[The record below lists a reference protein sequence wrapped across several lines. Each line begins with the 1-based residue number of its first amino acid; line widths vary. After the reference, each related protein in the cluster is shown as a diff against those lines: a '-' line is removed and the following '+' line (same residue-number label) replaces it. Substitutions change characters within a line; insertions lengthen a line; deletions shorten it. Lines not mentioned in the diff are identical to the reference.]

1 MNPELLADEAAE
13 IAELEKPET
22 EQKAADPALKPE
34 PQEAKA
40 EAEQPE
46 AEETDNEGQFVR
58 KGDFKALRQ
67 KAEAAERAKAEMEA
81 RYAAD
86 MARLNERLAI
96 IAQQNAQREQP
107 KAPEIP
113 DINTDPIGHF
123 QTKQAILEKQLEE
136 ARGFQQQQVQMT
148 QQQAHLQKIGAEVSR
163 LEQEFAK
170 VTPDYNQ
177 AQQHLFQTWAQNKA
191 MDLAGKAF
199 DGIWSMLGFAKGG
212 VFSGGRVTPFAR
224 GGVVS
229 SPTMFG
235 MSNGLGLMGEAGPEA
250 ILPLSRGSGGKL
262 GVVAQGGGAL
272 AVSIGFDGS
281 IGSFTAM
288 VRDEAGRV
296 VAMATPQ
303 IVSQSVGAVVSMSKK
318 TKSALS

>member
-22 EQKAADPALKPE
+22 EQRAADPALKPDVQAKE
-34 PQEAKA
+34 PAPQE
-40 EAEQPE
+40 EEQ
-46 AEETDNEGQFVR
+46 ETDNEGQFVR

-67 KAEAAERAKAEMEA
+67 KAEAAERAKQEMEA
-81 RYAAD
+81 RYASD

-148 QQQAHLQKIGAEVSR
+148 QQQNHLQKIGAEVSR

-170 VTPDYNQ
+170 VTPDYTQ
-177 AQQHLFQTWAQNKA
+177 AQQHLFNTWAQEAQLLGRQPEEAIKFWSMQIVQHAAQQNKNPA
-191 MDLAGKAF
+191 QVAYEMAKQRGYTGAAPKPQAQTQQPQGPNLDTIQRGLAASKSTSAAPGKAAPSGTPTIEALLQM
-199 DGIWSMLGFAKGG
+199 DDEDFAKQYG
-212 VFSGGRVTPFAR
+212 SRDASKWTQDMER
-224 GGVVS
+224 I
-229 SPTMFG
+229 M
-235 MSNGLGLMGEAGPEA
+235 GL
-250 ILPLSRGSGGKL
+250 R
-262 GVVAQGGGAL
+262 
-272 AVSIGFDGS
+272 
-281 IGSFTAM
+281 
-288 VRDEAGRV
+288 
-296 VAMATPQ
+296 
-303 IVSQSVGAVVSMSKK
+303 
-318 TKSALS
+318 

>member
-13 IAELEKPET
+13 IAELEKDESPAP
-22 EQKAADPALKPE
+22 KAADPALKPE

-67 KAEAAERAKAEMEA
+67 KAEAAERAKQELEA

-96 IAQQNAQREQP
+96 IAQQTTQRQEQP

-123 QTKQAILEKQLEE
+123 QAKQAYLEKQLEE
-136 ARGFQQQQVQMT
+136 ARGFQQQQVQLT

-177 AQQHLFQTWAQNKA
+177 AQQHLFQTWAQEAQLLGRQPEEAIKFWSMQIVQHAAQQGKNPAQVAYELAKQRGYTGPAPKA
-191 MDLAGKAF
+191 PTQTQQPQGPNLDTIQRGLAASKSTSAAPGKAAPSGTPTIEALLQM
-199 DGIWSMLGFAKGG
+199 DDEDFAKQYG
-212 VFSGGRVTPFAR
+212 SRDASKWTQDMER
-224 GGVVS
+224 I
-229 SPTMFG
+229 M
-235 MSNGLGLMGEAGPEA
+235 GL
-250 ILPLSRGSGGKL
+250 R
-262 GVVAQGGGAL
+262 
-272 AVSIGFDGS
+272 
-281 IGSFTAM
+281 
-288 VRDEAGRV
+288 
-296 VAMATPQ
+296 
-303 IVSQSVGAVVSMSKK
+303 
-318 TKSALS
+318 

>member
-46 AEETDNEGQFVR
+46 AEEPDNEGQFVR

-86 MARLNERLAI
+86 MSRLNERLAI

-170 VTPDYNQ
+170 VTPDYTQ
-177 AQQHLFQTWAQNKA
+177 AQQHLFESWAQEARVIGRQPEEAIKFWSMQIVQHAAQQNKNPA
-191 MDLAGKAF
+191 QVAYEMAKQRGYTGAQPKPQAQTQQPQGPNLDTIQRGLAASKSTSAAPGKAPPSGTPTIEALLQM
-199 DGIWSMLGFAKGG
+199 DDEDFAKQYG
-212 VFSGGRVTPFAR
+212 SRDAAKWTSDMER
-224 GGVVS
+224 I
-229 SPTMFG
+229 M
-235 MSNGLGLMGEAGPEA
+235 GL
-250 ILPLSRGSGGKL
+250 R
-262 GVVAQGGGAL
+262 
-272 AVSIGFDGS
+272 
-281 IGSFTAM
+281 
-288 VRDEAGRV
+288 
-296 VAMATPQ
+296 
-303 IVSQSVGAVVSMSKK
+303 
-318 TKSALS
+318 

>member
-46 AEETDNEGQFVR
+46 AEEPDNEGQFVR

-67 KAEAAERAKAEMEA
+67 KAEAAERAKQEMEA
-81 RYAAD
+81 RYASD

-170 VTPDYNQ
+170 VTPDYTQ
-177 AQQHLFQTWAQNKA
+177 AQQHLFESWAQEARVIGRQPEEAIKFWSMQIVQHAAQQNKNPA
-191 MDLAGKAF
+191 QVAYEMAKQRGYTGAQPKPQAQTQQPQGPNLDTIQRGLAASKSTSAAPGKAPPSGTPTIEALLQM
-199 DGIWSMLGFAKGG
+199 DDEDFAKQYG
-212 VFSGGRVTPFAR
+212 SRDAAKWTSDMER
-224 GGVVS
+224 I
-229 SPTMFG
+229 M
-235 MSNGLGLMGEAGPEA
+235 GL
-250 ILPLSRGSGGKL
+250 R
-262 GVVAQGGGAL
+262 
-272 AVSIGFDGS
+272 
-281 IGSFTAM
+281 
-288 VRDEAGRV
+288 
-296 VAMATPQ
+296 
-303 IVSQSVGAVVSMSKK
+303 
-318 TKSALS
+318 

>member
-13 IAELEKPET
+13 IAELEKDESPAP
-22 EQKAADPALKPE
+22 KAADPALKPE

-46 AEETDNEGQFVR
+46 AEETEAENEGQFAR
-58 KGDFKALRQ
+58 KSALKALKEERD
-67 KAEAAERAKAEMEA
+67 AAQRAKAEMEA

-123 QTKQAILEKQLEE
+123 QAKQALLEKQLEE

-177 AQQHLFQTWAQNKA
+177 AQQHLFQTWAQEAQLLGRQPEEAIKFWSMQIVQHAAQQGKNPAQVAYEMAKQRGYTGAQPKA
-191 MDLAGKAF
+191 PTQTQQPQGPNLDTIQRGLAASKSTSAAPGKAAPSGTPTIEALLQM
-199 DGIWSMLGFAKGG
+199 DDEDFAKQYG
-212 VFSGGRVTPFAR
+212 SRDASKWTQDMER
-224 GGVVS
+224 I
-229 SPTMFG
+229 M
-235 MSNGLGLMGEAGPEA
+235 GL
-250 ILPLSRGSGGKL
+250 R
-262 GVVAQGGGAL
+262 
-272 AVSIGFDGS
+272 
-281 IGSFTAM
+281 
-288 VRDEAGRV
+288 
-296 VAMATPQ
+296 
-303 IVSQSVGAVVSMSKK
+303 
-318 TKSALS
+318 

>member
-34 PQEAKA
+34 AQAKEEPAPQE
-40 EAEQPE
+40 EEQDSE
-46 AEETDNEGQFVR
+46 NEGQFVR

-96 IAQQNAQREQP
+96 IAQQTTQREQP

-177 AQQHLFQTWAQNKA
+177 AQQHLFQTWAQEAQLLGRQPEEAIKFWSMQIVQHAAQQGKNPAQVAYEMAKQRGYTGAQPKA
-191 MDLAGKAF
+191 PTQTQQPQGPNLDTIQRGLAASKSTSAAPGKAAPSGTPTIEALLQM
-199 DGIWSMLGFAKGG
+199 DDEDFAKQYG
-212 VFSGGRVTPFAR
+212 SRDASKWTQDMER
-224 GGVVS
+224 I
-229 SPTMFG
+229 M
-235 MSNGLGLMGEAGPEA
+235 GL
-250 ILPLSRGSGGKL
+250 R
-262 GVVAQGGGAL
+262 
-272 AVSIGFDGS
+272 
-281 IGSFTAM
+281 
-288 VRDEAGRV
+288 
-296 VAMATPQ
+296 
-303 IVSQSVGAVVSMSKK
+303 
-318 TKSALS
+318 